1 MLGPSSSE
9 TGAKM
14 TCIVGLIDGNRVWL
28 GGDSAGVAGLDIT
41 VRADPKVFPNGPFLI
56 GFTSSFRMG
65 QLLAFRLHPPK
76 RPEGMD
82 VFRYMVTDFVDEVR
96 NCLKEGGYAQRNNDA
111 EQGGSFLVAYHGRL
125 FSIQSDYQV
134 CETNRGFHAIGCGA
148 DYALGSLASTA
159 GQPAEQRVRR
169 SLECAELLN
178 GGVRAPFRIEHLD
191 AEEENLTL
199 PLLSAVA

>member
-65 QLLAFRLHPPK
+65 QLLAYRLKTPARPPEMDIFR
-76 RPEGMD
+76 
-82 VFRYMVTDFVDEVR
+82 FMVMDFVDEVR
-96 NCLKEGGYAQRNNDA
+96 NCLKDGGYAQRTNDV
-111 EQGGSFLVAYHGRL
+111 ESGGSFLVGYHGRL

-134 CETNRGFHAIGCGA
+134 CEAIRGYHAIGCGA
-148 DYALGSLASTA
+148 DYALGSLASTV
-159 GQPAEQRVRR
+159 GQPAEQRVRKA
-169 SLECAELLN
+169 LECAEQFN
-178 GGVRAPFRIEHLD
+178 GGVRAPFLIQSV
-191 AEEENLTL
+191 AKEEQEAL